1 MQNRNDL
8 TDHVRAGGLLCPLAV
23 LCALALA
30 LVGPTAV
37 AAEMGAFAGTVSNA
51 ATKNLLQGA
60 RIEVPQLGLTAL
72 TDSAGSF
79 VLSAV
84 PAGTH
89 ELVVSYIGLDTV
101 RSQVT
106 IAAGQRVV
114 RDFDLT
120 TGIYQ
125 LDAFKVV
132 GEREGFAVAI
142 TERRNAL
149 NLKDVVSM
157 DQFGN
162 LPNMSSGEIL
172 MRMAGVAGSPTE
184 EGLNYKFSI
193 RGMPSSLNTINI
205 DGARVAALGFNRD
218 FEMQSISGAMFDQ
231 MELIKGLTPDKSAES
246 LGGSVNM
253 KTRSTLNM
261 KENRRFTYNF
271 SARVAPSFTE
281 QIPTREQHR
290 SHPVLNFGYQEVF
303 GVFGGHRNLGVAVN
317 AFYSENAVG
326 FYRTDRDF
334 QNTINEPAYLWS
346 YQTQD
351 NYNNRKQIGVSVK
364 TEYRLSPNTTL
375 TLNTIANDNV
385 ELSRIRWIVR
395 AYTGNQNQN
404 TVPNATTSS
413 IVPGFTDRITQVRAV
428 PTSTI
433 DMNMVGP
440 NHYITRTR
448 RADLTAEQEF
458 GRLKLDYSARY
469 ARNNLNSGQGNGGDL
484 TMRITNVGWILDRTK
499 SDLYPSFV
507 QTAGSDIS
515 NPANWRPRADSPAL
529 VHGDQMNDQRVRTLE
544 GNARYTVPVSAPM
557 ALRTGFHWRD
567 TLVQTTN
574 TGATRYNY
582 IGTGPLPANPDRI
595 VYDQIKTGRRIP
607 QWDTN
612 MFLSDRKLLDPSLWS
627 EDRYYVE
634 QQNFSAPRTV
644 LETVTAGYLMAQGK
658 FGREGL
664 LGRTGYLT
672 GVRTEKTKM
681 EGYSW
686 PQARASLR
694 STAAQRLADPVG
706 SARRDYPVRRDV
718 SGSYTDTFPSVH
730 LMHDITQ
737 NLKARVSWSTGFG
750 RPGYAN
756 ATSGES
762 ANENAQTLSVNN
774 PALLPQH
781 AKNWDAT
788 LDYYFEPVGNLSVGF
803 FHKTITDYIVNG
815 INTGKVGSGTDN
827 GFNGEYAG
835 YDRFTSL
842 NAGTAFVQGWEFGYQ
857 QQFTFLPGVLKGL
870 SGSANYTVIDT
881 HGDFGGRTTLSS
893 GQVAGFIPR
902 AANVMLSWRYRAF
915 STRVL
920 YNRTSDYIT
929 SYDAANPGRNS
940 FRQELKTVNF
950 GVAYLVRPSVSLNI
964 DVSNVFNA
972 PQVLYRG
979 IRSRMQTTI
988 INGVTINFGVS
999 GRF

>member
-1 MQNRNDL
+1 MKNRNDL
-8 TDHVRAGGLLCPLAV
+8 ADHVRAGGLLCPLAV
-23 LCALALA
+23 VCALALA
-30 LVGPTAV
+30 LVRPTAA
-37 AAEMGAFAGTVSNA
+37 AAEMGALAGTVSNS

-60 RIEVPQLGLTAL
+60 RVEVPQLGLTAL

-79 VLSAV
+79 VLPAV
-84 PAGTH
+84 PTGTH
-89 ELVVSYIGLDTV
+89 EHVVSYIGLDTV
-101 RSQVT
+101 RTQVT
-106 IAAGQRVV
+106 IAPGQRVV

-142 TERRNAL
+142 TERRNAP

-184 EGLNYKFSI
+184 EGLNYKFNI
-193 RGMPSSLNTINI
+193 RGMPSALNTINI

-271 SARVAPSFTE
+271 SVRVAPSFTE

-290 SHPVLNFGYQEVF
+290 SHPVLNFGYQELF
-303 GVFGGHRNLGVAVN
+303 GVFGGQRNLGVAVN

-334 QNTINEPAYLWS
+334 QNTTNEPAYLWS

-364 TEYRLSPNTTL
+364 TEYRLSRNTTL

-395 AYTGNQNQN
+395 AYTGSQNQN

-413 IVPGFTDRITQVRAV
+413 IVPGFTDRITEVRAV

-458 GRLKLDYSARY
+458 GPLKFDYSARY

-484 TMRITNVGWILDRTK
+484 TMRITNVGWILDRTQ
-499 SDLYPSFV
+499 SDLYPRFV
-507 QTAGSDIS
+507 QTAGPDIS
-515 NPANWRPRADSPAL
+515 NAANWRPRADSPAL
-529 VHGDQMNDQRVRTLE
+529 VHGDQMNDQRIRTLE
-544 GNARYTVPVSAPM
+544 GNARYTVPIAAPM
-557 ALRTGFHWRD
+557 ALRTGFNWRD

-574 TGATRYNY
+574 TGATRYDY
-582 IGTGPLPANPDRI
+582 IGTGPLPANPNRI
-595 VYDQIKTGRRIP
+595 VFDQIKTGRRIP
-607 QWDTN
+607 QWDAN
-612 MFLSDRKLLDPSLWS
+612 MFISDRKLLNPSLWS

-658 FGREGL
+658 FAREGL
-664 LGRTGYLT
+664 FGRTGYLA
-672 GVRTEKTKM
+672 GVRTEKTEM

-686 PQARASLR
+686 SQVRASLR
-694 STAAQRLADPVG
+694 STTAQRLADPAG
-706 SARRDYPVRRDV
+706 SARRDYVRRDV
-718 SGSYTDTFPSVH
+718 SGSYIDSFPSVH
-730 LMHDITQ
+730 LMHDITP

-762 ANENAQTLSVNN
+762 VNENAQTVTVNN
-774 PALLPQH
+774 PGLLPQH

-803 FHKTITDYIVNG
+803 FHKKITDYIVSG

-870 SGSANYTVIDT
+870 GGSANYTVIDT
-881 HGDFGGRTTLSS
+881 HGDFGGRTTLS
-893 GQVAGFIPR
+893 GNQVAGFIPR
-902 AANVMLSWRYRAF
+902 VANVMLSWRYRSF

-920 YNRTSDYIT
+920 YNRTSDYIA

-979 IRSRMQTTI
+979 IRSHMQTTI
-988 INGVTINFGVS
+988 INGVAVNFGVS